1 MSLAKVYG
9 EESKA
14 VQDTLTEMY
23 QRENDF
29 RDTCLAEA
37 DTEHAYKIA
46 KAKAYLTA
54 EGTEKAREA
63 QSVVD
68 TDVLLNEYLQAKA
81 RKEFTK
87 EKIKDV
93 QNALTAR
100 QSLLSASVKAD
111 SIYAADRRVT

>member
-1 MSLAKVYG
+1 MKLAEVYG

-29 RDTCLAEA
+29 RETCLAEA
-37 DTEHAYKIA
+37 DTEHAYKVA

-63 QSVVD
+63 QSVVN
-68 TDVLLNEYLQAKA
+68 TETLYGEYLQAKA

-87 EKIKDV
+87 EKVKDV
-93 QNALTAR
+93 QSALTAR

-111 SIYAADRRVT
+111 SIYAADKRIT